1 MRGRVVLKRIAYIS
15 LICELFCALAVPSAF
30 ADTNIFSPV
39 SSSQYS
45 PYSPTSTYSAGAG
58 PAASATSSPRLLQA
72 QISHSD
78 AMSRSELSAAAAA
91 NQAALAPPLHPV
103 AAPVANPNYAAY
115 AQNSQLAS
123 QSAAFQSAGM
133 QANMLQSNAQNNAF
147 NLQAAAQ
154 NLQAQSDMAADVRKV
169 EYNVDW
175 ASWLAKVADRWFFIL
190 DQYEKSTGQHYV
202 TLRPALFKFTCYN
215 TGQIANIAMK
225 QSSGNVTY
233 DRLQMVALIQ
243 SMPVPQFPAGTRRQ
257 TITLVQ
263 GWESHVRQ
271 AGESDYIPGSFGR
284 GFPVE
289 KVTQWVNNH

>member
-1 MRGRVVLKRIAYIS
+1 MAAS
-15 LICELFCALAVPSAF
+15 PAF
-30 ADTNIFSPV
+30 ADNYSAADSA
-39 SSSQYS
+39 SSSS
-45 PYSPTSTYSAGAG
+45 LPST
-58 PAASATSSPRLLQA
+58 PRVLQA
-72 QISHSD
+72 QISHTD
-78 AMSRSELSAAAAA
+78 AMSRSELGAAAVV
-91 NQAALAPPLHPV
+91 QQTSLAPPLKPM
-103 AAPVANPNYAAY
+103 AAPVVTSNYSAY
-115 AQNSQLAS
+115 AQNAQVAL
-123 QSAAFQSAGM
+123 QSNALQSNVL
-133 QANMLQSNAQNNAF
+133 QPNVLQSNAQNNAF

-190 DQYEKSTGQHYV
+190 DQYERSTQQHYV
-202 TLRPALFKFTCYN
+202 TLRPALFRFTCYN
-215 TGQIANIAMK
+215 TGQIANITMK
-225 QSSGNVTY
+225 QSSGNVVY

-284 GFPVE
+284 GFPME
-289 KVTQWVNNH
+289 KVTQWVNSH